1 MELTYFDEKINQIQA
16 EIELSK
22 EDILRTL
29 YERALDRTY
38 DVAETV
44 LKLNQAFKNLPKYK
58 AASECRLNE
67 ETRELSYECSN
78 ELNTVDGQVHNKSF
92 SQWVVVRKMFYQM
105 NVDTIE
111 YAQRILPKV
120 ICDYILR
127 PEVHRL
133 NIDIVNE
140 KLGVLL
146 DMNSSSNARKFAEEN
161 LKIDNWNCVSDENM
175 RQKLFH
181 VEFYIY
187 AINLWISAAIHTVEM
202 IDNLEVAE
210 DEF

>member
-1 MELTYFDEKINQIQA
+1 MELKYFDEKINQIQA

-22 EDILRTL
+22 EDILRNL

-38 DVAETV
+38 DVAETF
-44 LKLNQAFKNLPKYK
+44 LKLNQAFKHLPKFK
-58 AASECRLNE
+58 ALSECRLNE
-67 ETRELSYECSN
+67 ETRELAYECSS
-78 ELNTVDGQVHNKSF
+78 ELNAVDGQMHNKSY

-120 ICDYILR
+120 ISDYILR
-127 PEVHRL
+127 PQVHRL

-146 DMNSSSNARKFAEEN
+146 DMNASSNARKFAEEN
-161 LKIDNWNCVSDENM
+161 LKIDNWNCISDEKI
-175 RQKLFH
+175 RQELFH

-187 AINLWISAAIHTVEM
+187 AINLWVSAAIHTVEM
-202 IDNLEVAE
+202 IENLSE
-210 DEF
+210 DVE